1 MYVGKRN
8 YWLFQLAGWGCF
20 FLFQLFLVYTAERER
35 FATAAEERIFLQRT
49 ACFVAI
55 GIFVSHFIRIIIIR
69 LRLLNKR
76 LFEQILWFLFL
87 TILMALVSGVL
98 EIGVFKILNM
108 ESQKETAIL
117 KRKNSGLLALINAA
131 IWFFYYFIWNSMY
144 LMYHYIVINK
154 QQQIDTLKLKAHVKE
169 LELKTIKTHI
179 NPHFIFNALN
189 GIRAMVDENPQRAR
203 TAITELSNIL
213 RSSINIDKSETVPL
227 TDELNIIKDYLAL
240 EQMRF
245 EDRLMIQY
253 DVEDKTT
260 NQPVPPMMLQ
270 MLVENAIKHGI
281 SHEINGGLVKLVGS
295 LSDNVLE
302 LRVENTGVLREPKAG
317 EGGFGIMSIQER
329 LKLMYGS
336 NASFNIKQSSPDTV
350 TATLKLPVTL

>member
-1 MYVGKRN
+1 MIIGKRN

-35 FATAAEERIFLQRT
+35 FASAAEERIFLQRT
-49 ACFVAI
+49 AYFVAI
-55 GIFVSHFIRIIIIR
+55 GIVVSHFTRIVIIR
-69 LRLLNKR
+69 LKLLSKR
-76 LFEQILWFLFL
+76 LFAQILWFLFL
-87 TILMALVSGVL
+87 TSIMALISGLL
-98 EIGVFKILNM
+98 EIGVFRTFNM
-108 ESQKETAIL
+108 ESQKEIAIL
-117 KRKNSGLLALINAA
+117 KRNNIGMLTLINAA

-144 LMYHYIVINK
+144 LMYHYIIINQ

-227 TDELNIIKDYLAL
+227 TEELNIIKDYLAL

-245 EDRLMIQY
+245 EDRLMVQY
-253 DVEDKTT
+253 DIEDKTT
-260 NQPVPPMMLQ
+260 SQPVPPMMLQ

-281 SHEINGGLVKLVGS
+281 SHEINGGLVKLSAS
-295 LSDNVLE
+295 LADNILD
-302 LRVENTGVLREPKAG
+302 LRVENTGQLKEQQQG
-317 EGGFGIMSIQER
+317 GGFGIMSIRER
-329 LKLMYGS
+329 LKLMYGN
-336 NASFNIKQSSPDTV
+336 NALFDVKQSSPHTV
-350 TATLKLPVTL
+350 MAILKLPVTL